1 MRQFVTRNLAGYAAM
16 LMVAAYVLYGPQPSL
31 SAQPLPAQI
40 RRIRALMAPAAVP
53 VPAAAAGKGDKK
65 AKEADEAADAMQD
78 LAEKSFPGG
87 AALKTDPEQQ
97 RLLKRA
103 EQCVADG
110 RLDLAAVLWQK
121 VLDEAGDTLMTR
133 DGRTYT
139 SLAEEVERML
149 STADPLALKTYRINA
164 DGEAQAVLAKAAPDR
179 EEEALSTVV
188 RRYFLSSAGDEA
200 AFKLGCYALDRH
212 DFVGASRLFAKILER
227 HPDPTVPRGEIM
239 LRLAVGAAHVGD
251 SATAKAALEAIPQ
264 MPGPKPTN
272 AVIEQVDEDAREAA
286 KTATLV
292 STASR
297 NWHMTLGNP
306 SRGGRMKGLP
316 VDATSKTLT
325 ELWTQEFSLLLETAM
340 NQNGMPSPAVFI
352 GGMGRS
358 GRMRPNQPQPISRDQ
373 LITQWKQ
380 NKWHPTSQLLFDN
393 GRVYIKTNEDIA
405 CYSVSANSDKPVWR
419 SVWLNQY
426 QMDGMSSHQISLAQ
440 AMGQQLGS
448 TSRPRSLPEVLLF
461 GDKIHQAMSISGGTI
476 YSIEGKRVSKE
487 TGPGPAAPQQFRG
500 FQWNVQPRRSRS
512 NFLAAYEAASGK
524 AKWHRSA
531 SDEDRD
537 SSLDVG
543 FLAAPVPYGSLLLVP
558 VTDGGTIWLYGLD
571 SKDGSTMWKAYLCDE
586 PAGGCNPWSP
596 VGVSIDGRDAYV
608 LCGTGVVFAVD
619 AVSGAIRWAVRY
631 KREQKPNMAMRNYNN
646 MTTMDVEG
654 WDDDVV
660 IPHGKS
666 LVVMASDS
674 NEMIW
679 LDRRT
684 GAFGNGLS
692 PRISPFGQAAN
703 YVLGTKGSSLFV
715 AGRNIVR
722 RYDIPSSKL
731 IWEKEIE
738 DSLGRGVLTE
748 DAIYIPVKNSVLKL
762 DQENKG
768 RELSQVGVQLT
779 TEDPVGNLF
788 SDGEKLWV
796 AGAGRVYAMT
806 NLEHRLAL
814 LEEKIAAGDGE
825 AQLNRM
831 RLYAKEQKFA
841 EMLADLR
848 GSYQLFKASLTPDQ
862 ATEKFF
868 SSLAELK
875 LSQDNPALVLELLTD
890 EFVKG
895 PSLPPLGKELV
906 ARRND
911 ILSSSLSVIRQKK
924 QKGLAAQVLGIA
936 PLLEPEYLQH
946 AAGQTLEITVRGAQ
960 DLPTLR
966 QAVDGNSVIAQ
977 LISVGPLAKAAPKE
991 VKDSLAKFL
1000 ESNDDRLKLAAARAL
1015 TNAGERS
1022 PLPVFL
1028 NLLESENPRV
1038 RVRAHQSLRSLS
1050 GQQIT
1055 FSSDGKPEE
1064 RAKGID
1070 AWKAWIEKDGPT
1082 AKFTL
1087 PLSETDVPLGRTLIT
1102 SHVQSLVIELDA
1114 SHKERW
1120 RLQIAGNPWG
1130 CQGLPNGN
1138 RLIAVTQQS
1147 AVIEYNEEGKEVW
1160 RKDRLPSSPW
1170 GVQRLAN
1177 GNTLIACADSNQVLE
1192 VAPDGASTTIAI
1204 AGRPLSAQR
1213 LENGNTLVAL
1223 QTNNRVVEI
1232 DKDNKIVW
1240 EARNMNGPCS
1250 ATRLENGNTLI
1261 VQMYTGQ
1268 VVEVDAAGKRTVWTA
1283 QIPLV
1288 NPSSAQRIPNG
1299 NTLIADNQGVH
1310 EVDPSGKEIRWQHKQ
1325 ANSSGVS
1332 QF

>member
-1 MRQFVTRNLAGYAAM
+1 M
-16 LMVAAYVLYGPQPSL
+16 
-31 SAQPLPAQI
+31 I
-40 RRIRALMAPAAVP
+40 APAAVP
-53 VPAAAAGKGDKK
+53 AAPRVVPAGAAPAGDKK
-65 AKEADEAADAMQD
+65 AKEADDAADAMQD

-149 STADPLALKTYRINA
+149 SSADPLALKTYRIAA
-164 DGEAQAVLAKAAPDR
+164 DGEAQAVLAKAAPDK
-179 EEEALSTVV
+179 EEEALSIVV
-188 RRYFLSSAGDEA
+188 RRYFLSSSGDEA
-200 AFKLGCYALDRH
+200 AYKLGCYALDRH
-212 DFVGASRLFAKILER
+212 DFVGASRLFTKILDR

-239 LRLAVGAAHVGD
+239 LRLAVAAAHVGD
-251 SATAKAALEAIPQ
+251 GVTAKAAIEAIPH

-272 AVIEQVDEDAREAA
+272 DSIEQVEQDAGEATKSA
-286 KTATLV
+286 ALISAV
-292 STASR
+292 SQ
-297 NWHMTLGNP
+297 NWHMVLGNP
-306 SRGGRMKGLP
+306 SRSGRMKGLP
-316 VDATSKTLT
+316 PDVTTKTLS
-325 ELWTQEFSLLLETAM
+325 ELWTQEYSLMLETTM
-340 NQNGMPSPAVFI
+340 NPNGMAGPAVFI
-352 GGMGRS
+352 RS
-358 GRMRPNQPQPISRDQ
+358 GRVRQSAPQPVSRDQ
-373 LITQWKQ
+373 LIAQWKQ
-380 NKWHPTSQLLFDN
+380 NKWNPTSQLLFDN
-393 GRVYIKTNEDIA
+393 GKVYIKTNEDIA
-405 CYSVSANSDKPVWR
+405 CFSTAANSDKPIWR

-426 QMDGMSSHQISLAQ
+426 EMDSMTNHLIMMANAYGMQMPT
-440 AMGQQLGS
+440 
-448 TSRPRSLPEVLLF
+448 TSRPRSLPEVMMF
-461 GDKIHQAMSISGGTI
+461 GDRIHQAMSISSGTI

-487 TGPGPAAPQQFRG
+487 TGPTQSAQPARG
-500 FQWNVQPRRSRS
+500 FQFNVQPRRARS
-512 NFLAAYEAASGK
+512 NFLAAYEASSGK

-531 SDEDRD
+531 SDEDKEG
-537 SSLDVG
+537 SQDVG
-543 FLAAPVPYGSLLLVP
+543 FMAAPVPYGSLLLVP
-558 VTDGGTIWLYGLD
+558 ISDGGTIWLYGLD
-571 SKDGSTMWKAYLCDE
+571 SKDGSTIWKAYLCDE

-596 VGVSIDGRDAYV
+596 IGVTVDGRDAYV

-631 KREQKPNMAMRNYNN
+631 KREEKPNMTMRNYNN
-646 MTTMDVEG
+646 MVTKDIEG
-654 WDDDVV
+654 WDEDVV
-660 IPHGKS
+660 IPYGKT

-692 PRISPFGQAAN
+692 PRVSPFGQAAN

-715 AGRNIVR
+715 AGRNVVR
-722 RYDIPSSKL
+722 RYDIASSKL

-748 DAIYIPVKNSVLKL
+748 DAIYVPVKNSVLKL
-762 DQENKG
+762 DLEKG
-768 RELSQVGVQLT
+768 RDQGQVGVQLT

-806 NLEHRLAL
+806 NLDHRMAMLQ
-814 LEEKIAAGDGE
+814 EKISAGDGE

-831 RLYAKEQKFA
+831 RLYAKEKKFD
-841 EMLADLR
+841 ETLADLR

-862 ATEKFF
+862 AADKYF
-868 SSLAELK
+868 SALAELK
-875 LSQDNPALVLELLTD
+875 LAQDNPALVLELLA
-890 EFVKG
+890 EEYVKG
-895 PSLPPLGKELV
+895 ASLPTLGKDMV

-911 ILSSSLSVIRQKK
+911 VLSSALSVIRQKK
-924 QKGLAAQVLGIA
+924 MKGLTSQVMGIA

-946 AAGQTLEITVRGAQ
+946 AAAQTLDATYREE
-960 DLPTLR
+960 DLPALKE
-966 QAVDGNSVIAQ
+966 AVAGNNVQAQ
-977 LISVGPLAKAAPKE
+977 LIALGPLSKAAPKDI
-991 VKDSLAKFL
+991 KDSLTKFL
-1000 ESNDDRLKLAAARAL
+1000 ESKDDRLKLSAARAL

-1022 PLPVFL
+1022 TLPIFVQL
-1028 NLLESENPRV
+1028 MESENPRV

-1050 GQQIT
+1050 GQQIS

-1064 RAKGID
+1064 RTKAIND
-1070 AWKAWIEKDGPT
+1070 WKTWLAKDGQT
-1082 AKFTL
+1082 AKLVL
-1087 PLSETDVPLGRTLIT
+1087 PLSEADVPLGRTLIT
-1102 SHVQSLVIELDA
+1102 SHVHSLVIELDA
-1114 SHKERW
+1114 NHKERW
-1120 RLQIAGNPWG
+1120 RMQIANGNPWG
-1130 CQGLPNGN
+1130 CQGLPSGN
-1138 RLIAVTQQS
+1138 RLIAVTSQL

-1160 RKDRLPSSPW
+1160 KKDRLPSSPW

-1192 VAPDGASTTIAI
+1192 VAHDGTTVATF
-1204 AGRPLSAQR
+1204 AQPGRPMSAQR
-1213 LENGNTLVAL
+1213 LENGNTLMAL
-1223 QTNNRVVEI
+1223 QTNNRVVEV
-1232 DKDNKIVW
+1232 DKNNKVIW

-1268 VVEVDAAGKRTVWTA
+1268 VVEVDAVGKSTVWTA

-1288 NPSSAQRIPNG
+1288 SPCNAQRLANG
-1299 NTLIADNQGVH
+1299 NTMIADNNGVH
-1310 EVDPSGKEIRWQHKQ
+1310 EVDPTGKEIRWQHKQ
-1325 ANSSGVS
+1325 NNSSGVS

>member
-1 MRQFVTRNLAGYAAM
+1 MRLMVTRNFSGRAVAWIAAA
-16 LMVAAYVLYGPQPSL
+16 LLFVGAAS
-31 SAQPLPAQI
+31 PAQAQFQK
-40 RRIRALMAPAAVP
+40 IRAALAPAAAP
-53 VPAAAAGKGDKK
+53 VPADAAAKADKK
-65 AKEADEAADAMQD
+65 AKDADDAADAMQD

-149 STADPLALKTYRINA
+149 SSADPLALKTYRIAA
-164 DGEAQAVLAKAAPDR
+164 DGEAQAVLAKAAPDK
-179 EEEALSTVV
+179 EEEALSIVV
-188 RRYFLSSAGDEA
+188 RRYFLSSSGDEA
-200 AFKLGCYALDRH
+200 AYKLGCYALDRH
-212 DFVGASRLFAKILER
+212 DFVGASRLFTKILER

-239 LRLAVGAAHVGD
+239 LRLAVAAAHVGD
-251 SATAKAALEAIPQ
+251 GATAKAAIAAIPQ

-272 AVIEQVDEDAREAA
+272 DSIEQVEQDASEATKSA
-286 KTATLV
+286 ALV
-292 STASR
+292 SAVSQ
-297 NWHMTLGNP
+297 NWHMALGNP
-306 SRGGRMKGLP
+306 SRSGRMKGLP
-316 VDATSKTLT
+316 PDATSKTLS
-325 ELWTQEFSLLLETAM
+325 ELWTQEYSLMLQTAM
-340 NQNGMPSPAVFI
+340 NPNGMPGTAVFI
-352 GGMGRS
+352 RS
-358 GRMRPNQPQPISRDQ
+358 GRARPNVAQPVSREQ
-373 LITQWKQ
+373 LVTQWKQ
-380 NKWHPTSQLLFDN
+380 NKWNPTSQLLFDN
-393 GRVYIKTNEDIA
+393 GKVYIKTNEDIA
-405 CYSVSANSDKPVWR
+405 CFSTAANSDKPIWR

-426 QMDGMSSHQISLAQ
+426 EMDSMTSHLIMMANAYGMQMPAT
-440 AMGQQLGS
+440 A
-448 TSRPRSLPEVLLF
+448 RPRSLPEVMLF
-461 GDKIHQAMSISGGTI
+461 GDRIHQAMSISNGTI

-487 TGPGPAAPQQFRG
+487 TGPTQSAQPARG
-500 FQWNVQPRRSRS
+500 FQFNVQPRRSRS
-512 NFLAAYEAASGK
+512 NFLAAYEASSGK

-531 SDEDRD
+531 SDEDKEG
-537 SSLDVG
+537 SQDVG
-543 FLAAPVPYGSLLLVP
+543 FMAAPVPYGSLLLVP
-558 VTDGGTIWLYGLD
+558 ISDGGTIWLYGLD
-571 SKDGSTMWKAYLCDE
+571 SKDGTTIWKAYLCDE

-596 VGVSIDGRDAYV
+596 IGVTIDGRDAYV

-631 KREQKPNMAMRNYNN
+631 KREEKPNLTMRNYNN
-646 MTTMDVEG
+646 MVTKDIDG

-660 IPHGKS
+660 IPYGKT
-666 LVVMASDS
+666 LVVLASDS
-674 NEMIW
+674 NEMTW

-692 PRISPFGQAAN
+692 PRVSPFGQAAS
-703 YVLGTKGSSLFV
+703 YVLGVKGPSLFV

-722 RYDIPSSKL
+722 RYDISSSKL
-731 IWEKEIE
+731 VWEKEIE

-748 DAIYIPVKNSVLKL
+748 DAIYVPVKNSVLKL
-762 DQENKG
+762 DLEKG
-768 RELSQVGVQLT
+768 RDQGQVGVQLT

-806 NLEHRLAL
+806 NLDHRMAILQ
-814 LEEKIAAGDGE
+814 EKIAAGDGE

-831 RLYAKEQKFA
+831 RLYAKEQKSG

-848 GSYQLFKASLTPDQ
+848 GSYQLFKASLTADE
-862 ATEKFF
+862 AADKYF
-868 SSLAELK
+868 SAFAELK
-875 LSQDNPALVLELLTD
+875 LAQEQPALALELLAE

-895 PSLPPLGKELV
+895 ATLPQLGKEMV

-911 ILSSSLSVIRQKK
+911 LLSSSLSVIRQKK
-924 QKGLAAQVLGIA
+924 TKGLTSLVMGVA

-946 AAGQTLEITVRGAQ
+946 AATQTLEVTFREE
-960 DLPTLR
+960 DLPFLKD
-966 QAVDGNSVIAQ
+966 AVAGNDVQAQ
-977 LISVGPLAKAAPKE
+977 LIALGPFSKAAPKD

-1000 ESNDDRLKLAAARAL
+1000 ESKDDRLKLSAARAL

-1022 PLPVFL
+1022 TLAVFVKL
-1028 NLLESENPRV
+1028 MESENPRV

-1050 GQQIT
+1050 GQQIP
-1055 FSSDGKPEE
+1055 FASDGKPEE
-1064 RAKGID
+1064 RTKAIE
-1070 AWKAWIEKDGPT
+1070 AWNAWIAKDGAT
-1082 AKFTL
+1082 AKLVL
-1087 PLSETDVPLGRTLIT
+1087 PLSEADVPLGRTLIT
-1102 SHVQSLVIELDA
+1102 SHVHSLIIELDA
-1114 SHKERW
+1114 NHKERW
-1120 RLQIAGNPWG
+1120 RMQIANGNPWG

-1138 RLIAVTQQS
+1138 RLIAVTSQL

-1160 RKDRLPSSPW
+1160 KKDRLPSSPW

-1192 VAPDGASTTIAI
+1192 VTPDGSTAATFAQP
-1204 AGRPLSAQR
+1204 GRPMFAQR
-1213 LENGNTLVAL
+1213 LENGNTLIAL
-1223 QTNNRVVEI
+1223 QTNNRVVEV
-1232 DKDNKIVW
+1232 DKNNKILW

-1250 ATRLENGNTLI
+1250 ASRLENGNTLI

-1268 VVEVDAAGKRTVWTA
+1268 VVEVDAAGKSTVWTA

-1288 NPSSAQRIPNG
+1288 SPCNAQRLPNG
-1299 NTLIADNQGVH
+1299 NTLIADNNGVH
-1310 EVDPSGKEIRWQHKQ
+1310 EVDPTGKEIRWQHKQ
-1325 ANSSGVS
+1325 NNSSGVS

>member
-1 MRQFVTRNLAGYAAM
+1 MRQFVTRNFAGCVALVASALFLAVPARQA
-16 LMVAAYVLYGPQPSL
+16 L
-31 SAQPLPAQI
+31 AQKFQ
-40 RRIRALMAPAAVP
+40 RAIAAPATT
-53 VPAAAAGKGDKK
+53 PAPAGAAEKGAKK
-65 AKEADEAADAMQD
+65 AKEADEAADKMQD

-164 DGEAQAVLAKAAPDR
+164 DGEAQAVLAKAAPDK

-188 RRYFLSSAGDEA
+188 RRYFLSSAGDESA
-200 AFKLGCYALDRH
+200 YKLGCYALDRH

-227 HPDPTVPRGEIM
+227 HPDPTVPRGEIL
-239 LRLAVGAAHVGD
+239 LRLAVAAAHVGD
-251 SATAKAALEAIPQ
+251 GATAKAALEAIPQ

-272 AVIEQVDEDAREAA
+272 DIIEQVDQDATEAA

-292 STASR
+292 SAASQ
-297 NWHMTLGNP
+297 NWHMSLGNP
-306 SRGGRMKGLP
+306 SRSGRMKGLP
-316 VDATSKTLT
+316 VDATSKTLS
-325 ELWTQEFSLLLETAM
+325 ELWTQEFSLLLETVM
-340 NQNGMPSPAVFI
+340 NQNGMPGPGMAMRVRVL
-352 GGMGRS
+352 GGRQQ
-358 GRMRPNQPQPISRDQ
+358 NQQPQAVSREQ
-373 LITQWKQ
+373 LISQWKQ
-380 NKWHPTSQLLFDN
+380 NKWNPTSQLLFDS
-393 GRVYIKTNEDIA
+393 GKVYIKTNEDIA
-405 CYSVSANSDKPVWR
+405 CYNVGANSDKPVWR

-426 QMDGMSSHQISLAQ
+426 QMDSMSSHLIGMAQ
-440 AMGQQLGS
+440 VYNQQMAAS
-448 TSRPRSLPEVLLF
+448 SRPRTLPEVLLF

-487 TGPGPAAPQQFRG
+487 TGPAPTSAQPARG
-500 FQWNVQPRRSRS
+500 FQYNVQPRRSRS

-531 SDEDRD
+531 SDEDKEG
-537 SSLDVG
+537 SQDVG

-558 VTDGGTIWLYGLD
+558 ITDGGTIWLYGLD
-571 SKDGSTMWKAYLCDE
+571 SKDGSTVWKAYLCDE

-596 VGVSIDGRDAYV
+596 VGISIDGRDAYI

-631 KREQKPNMAMRNYNN
+631 KREQKPNMTMRNYN
-646 MTTMDVEG
+646 MTMMDVEG

-660 IPHGKS
+660 IPYGKT

-703 YVLGTKGSSLFV
+703 YVLGTKGPSLFV

-731 IWEKEIE
+731 IWEREIE

-748 DAIYIPVKNSVLKL
+748 DALYIPVKNSVLKL
-762 DQENKG
+762 DPDNKG

-806 NLEHRLAL
+806 NLEHRMAL
-814 LEEKIAAGDGE
+814 LQEKISAGDGE

-831 RLYAKEQKFA
+831 RLYAKEKKFE
-841 EMLADLR
+841 EMLVDLR

-862 ATEKFF
+862 SADKFF
-868 SSLAELK
+868 SALAELK
-875 LSQDNPALVLELLTD
+875 LSQDNPSLVLELLAE
-890 EFVKG
+890 EFVTAA
-895 PSLPPLGKELV
+895 SLPPLGKEIV

-911 ILSSSLSVIRQKK
+911 LLSSSLSVIRQKK
-924 QKGLAAQVLGIA
+924 LKGLTAQVLGIA

-946 AAGQTLEITVRGAQ
+946 AAAQTLDATYRGEE
-960 DLPTLR
+960 DLAALKV
-966 QAVDGNSVIAQ
+966 AAGGSVLAQ
-977 LISVGPLAKAAPKE
+977 LISVGPLSKAAPQD

-1000 ESNDDRLKLAAARAL
+1000 ESKDDRLKLSAARAL

-1022 PLPVFL
+1022 TLPVFL
-1028 NLLESENPRV
+1028 KLLESENPRV

-1064 RAKGID
+1064 RVKAVG
-1070 AWKAWIEKDGPT
+1070 AWKAWIEKDGQT
-1082 AKFTL
+1082 AKLTL

-1102 SHVQSLVIELDA
+1102 SHVHSLIIELDA
-1114 SHKERW
+1114 NHKERW
-1120 RLQIAGNPWG
+1120 RMQIANGNPWG

-1138 RLIAVTQQS
+1138 RLISVTSQL

-1160 RKDRLPSSPW
+1160 KKDRLPSSPW

-1177 GNTLIACADSNQVLE
+1177 GNTLIACADSNQILE
-1192 VAPDGASTTIAI
+1192 VSPDGTSTSIPL
-1204 AGRPLSAQR
+1204 AGRPMSAQR

-1223 QTNNRVVEI
+1223 QTSNKVVEV
-1232 DKDNKIVW
+1232 DKANKVVW

-1268 VVEVDAAGKRTVWTA
+1268 VVEVDAAGKTTVWTA

-1288 NPSSAQRIPNG
+1288 SPCNAQRLPNG
-1299 NTLIADNQGVH
+1299 NTLIADNNGVH
-1310 EVDPSGKEIRWQHKQ
+1310 EVDPTGKEIRWQHKQ
-1325 ANSSGVS
+1325 NNSSSVS